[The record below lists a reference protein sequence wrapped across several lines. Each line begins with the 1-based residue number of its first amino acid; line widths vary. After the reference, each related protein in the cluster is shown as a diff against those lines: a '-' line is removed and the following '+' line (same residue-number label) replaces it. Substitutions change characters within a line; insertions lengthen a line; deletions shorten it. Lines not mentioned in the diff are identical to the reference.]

1 MILPQEVFPIG
12 VMRRPHGNKGEIQ
25 CQTDNTYW
33 DDSAADFLILEIDG
47 ILVPFRVLDWRG
59 KGADSLLF
67 QLTGVDTEEKALRLI
82 GCKTYML
89 RRDIAEESESGLTWQ
104 DLVGYTIIDDTQG
117 NLGVVVYVDES
128 TANTLLEN
136 EEGRLFPIHE
146 DLIRDID
153 TANRILSVSLP
164 EGI

>member
-1 MILPQEVFPIG
+1 MILSQEVVPIG
-12 VMRRPHGNKGEIQ
+12 VMRRPHGNRGEIQ
-25 CQTDNTYW
+25 CQTDNAYW
-33 DDSAADFLILEIDG
+33 DDAEADFLILEIDG

-59 KGADSLLF
+59 KGADSILF
-67 QLTGVDTEEKALRLI
+67 QLAGVDTEAKALCLS
-82 GCKTYML
+82 GCKAYML
-89 RRDIAEESESGLTWQ
+89 RRDVAEEGESDMTWQ
-104 DLVGYTIIDDTQG
+104 DLVGYTILDDTQG
-117 NLGVVVYVDES
+117 NLGVVAYVDES

-153 TANRILSVSLP
+153 TENRILTVSLP

>member
-25 CQTDNTYW
+25 CQTDCTYW
-33 DDSAADFLILEIDG
+33 DDSDAEFLILEIDG

-67 QLTGVDTEEKALRLI
+67 QLAGIDTEAKALRLS
-82 GCKTYML
+82 GCKVYML
-89 RRDIAEESESGLTWQ
+89 RCDLNEEGDTAMTWQ
-104 DLVGYTIIDDTQG
+104 DLVGYTIMDDTQG
-117 NLGVVVYVDES
+117 SLGKIAYIDES
-128 TANTLLEN
+128 TANTLIEN

-146 DLIRDID
+146 DLIRAID
-153 TANRILSVSLP
+153 TERLVLSVSLP
-164 EGI
+164 EGL

>member
-33 DDSAADFLILEIDG
+33 DDSDAEFLIFELDG

-67 QLTGVDTEEKALRLI
+67 QLAGIDTEAKALRLS
-82 GCKTYML
+82 GCKVYML
-89 RRDIAEESESGLTWQ
+89 RCDLNEEGDTAMTWQ
-104 DLVGYTIIDDTQG
+104 DLVGYTIMDDTQG
-117 NLGVVVYVDES
+117 CLGKIAYIDES
-128 TANTLLEN
+128 TANTLIEN

-146 DLIRDID
+146 DLIRAID
-153 TANRILSVSLP
+153 TERQVLSVSLP
-164 EGI
+164 EGL